1 MIIDVSPTR
10 MELLKLR
17 KRVEVATRG
26 HKLLKDKRDQLMK
39 EFLVLVREDRELRTQ
54 VEERLVAANRSFLVA
69 RAVMSREALEEAI
82 MAPKQRVY
90 MEMDTAVVMNVR
102 VPRFAMRQEGDPLSY
117 GFVDTSGELDAALG
131 AFSEVLAMLIRLAQI
146 EKSAELLADEIERT
160 RRRVNAL
167 EYVLIPELRAAA
179 KDISMKL
186 SEQERSTVARLMK
199 IKEIVRAEGN

>member
-10 MELLKLR
+10 MELLRLR
-17 KRVEVATRG
+17 KRVAVAQRG
-26 HKLLKDKRDQLMK
+26 HKLLKDKRDELMK
-39 EFLVLVREDRELRTQ
+39 EFLRLVRENRELRQQ
-54 VEERLVAANRSFLVA
+54 VDEKLVAANRSFLVA
-69 RAVMSREALEEAI
+69 RAVMSRELLEEAI
-82 MAPKQRVY
+82 MAPKQRIY

-102 VPRFAMRQEGDPLSY
+102 VPRFSLHQEGEPLSY
-117 GFVDTSGELDAALG
+117 GFVDTSGELDSALA
-131 AFSEVLAMLIRLAQI
+131 AFSEVLSLLVRLAEV

-167 EYVLIPELRAAA
+167 EYVMIPELQAAV

-199 IKEIVRAEGN
+199 IKDIVRAEQA

>member
-17 KRVEVATRG
+17 KRVAVAARG

-39 EFLVLVREDRELRTQ
+39 EFLALVREDRELRTL
-54 VEERLVAANRSFLVA
+54 VEDKLVAANRSFLVA
-69 RAVMSREALEEAI
+69 RAVMPREVLEEAI

-90 MEMDTAVVMNVR
+90 MEMDTSVVMNVR
-102 VPRFAMRQEGDPLSY
+102 VPHFSLRQEGDPLSY

-131 AFSEVLAMLIRLAQI
+131 AFSEVLALLVRLAEI

-167 EYVLIPELRAAA
+167 EYVLIPELQAAA

-186 SEQERSTVARLMK
+186 SEQERSNVARLMK
-199 IKEIVRAEGN
+199 IKDIVRAEGN

>member
-10 MELLKLR
+10 MELLRLR
-17 KRVEVATRG
+17 KRVAVAQRG
-26 HKLLKDKRDQLMK
+26 HKLLKDKRDELMK
-39 EFLVLVREDRELRTQ
+39 EFLRLVRENRELRQQ
-54 VEERLVAANRSFLVA
+54 VDEKLVAANRSFLVA
-69 RAVMSREALEEAI
+69 RAVMSRELLEEAI
-82 MAPKQRVY
+82 MAPKQRIY

-102 VPRFAMRQEGDPLSY
+102 VPRFSLRQEGEPLSY
-117 GFVDTSGELDAALG
+117 GFVDTSGELDSALA
-131 AFSEVLAMLIRLAQI
+131 AFSEVLSLLVRLAEV

-167 EYVLIPELRAAA
+167 EYVMIPELQAAV

-199 IKEIVRAEGN
+199 IKDIVRAEQA

>member
-17 KRVEVATRG
+17 KRVAVAARG

-39 EFLVLVREDRELRTQ
+39 EFLALVREDKELRTL
-54 VEERLVAANRSFLVA
+54 VEEKLVAANRSFLVA
-69 RAVMSREALEEAI
+69 RAVMPREVLEEAI

-90 MEMDTAVVMNVR
+90 MEMDTSVVMNVR
-102 VPRFAMRQEGDPLSY
+102 VPRFSLRQEGDPLSY

-131 AFSEVLAMLIRLAQI
+131 LFSEVLALLVRLAQI

-167 EYVLIPELRAAA
+167 EYVLIPELQAAA

-186 SEQERSTVARLMK
+186 SEQERSNVARLMK
-199 IKEIVRAEGN
+199 IKDIVRAEGN

>member
-10 MELLKLR
+10 KTARLASR
-17 KRVEVATRG
+17 SAVAARG
-26 HKLLKDKRDQLMK
+26 HKLLKDKRDQLMT
-39 EFLVLVREDRELRTQ
+39 EFLALVREDRELRTL
-54 VEERLVAANRSFLVA
+54 VEDKLVAANRSFLVA
-69 RAVMSREALEEAI
+69 RAVMPREVLEEAI

-90 MEMDTAVVMNVR
+90 MEMDTSVVMNVR
-102 VPRFAMRQEGDPLSY
+102 VPHFSLRQEGDPLSY

-131 AFSEVLAMLIRLAQI
+131 AFSEVLALLVRLAEI

-167 EYVLIPELRAAA
+167 EYVLIPELQAAA

-186 SEQERSTVARLMK
+186 SEQERSNVARLMK
-199 IKEIVRAEGN
+199 IKDIVRAEGN